1 MNDEQRE
8 IATLAAQI
16 LSGLLAGAMGKQG
29 FDTGSIRPHHIQAS
43 VNLALAV
50 REEVKARLP

>member
-8 IATLAAQI
+8 IATLAAQL
-16 LSGLLAGAMGKQG
+16 LSGLLAGAMGKPN
-29 FDTGSIRPHHIQAS
+29 FDTGSIRPHHIQAA

-50 REEVKARLP
+50 REEVKARVP